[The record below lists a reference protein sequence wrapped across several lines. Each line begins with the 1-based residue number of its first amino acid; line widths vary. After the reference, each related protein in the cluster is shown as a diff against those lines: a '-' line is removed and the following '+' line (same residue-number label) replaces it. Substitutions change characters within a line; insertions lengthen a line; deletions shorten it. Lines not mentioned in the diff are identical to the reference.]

1 MLNYIAAA
9 VALWLA
15 LDLILLLLC
24 VP

>member
-24 VP
+24 GP